1 MLTVEDIVNIAL
13 EHKDDFRADINEFEL
28 RPNGVMFGIKPR
40 LMGVIN
46 LSKDSWY
53 RESVCSTAKTA
64 IKRGEILSAQGA
76 ALVDIGAE
84 STLPKAVLANAKTQL
99 DLVLP
104 VLKGLVKSKI
114 SVSVETYNPQVAK
127 ECLQAGAAIIN
138 LTGGKYA
145 STIYDEIAKQ
155 DAGLILCY
163 LQGVNVRDVSNF
175 NTEDDPIPMLEDYFG
190 KEIENAQSAG
200 VSKIFIDPGLGFYYK
215 NLIDG
220 EKRVRHQIK
229 VFLNTFRLRR
239 LGWPVCHALPHAFDY
254 FGEEIRSAE
263 SLFAVLAALSKTSLF
278 RTHEVPK
285 VKAVLDTLN
294 TY

>member
-84 STLPKAVLANAKTQL
+84 STLPKSVLANAKTQL

>member
-1 MLTVEDIVNIAL
+1 VLTVEDIVNIAL

-84 STLPKAVLANAKTQL
+84 STLPKSVLANAKTQL